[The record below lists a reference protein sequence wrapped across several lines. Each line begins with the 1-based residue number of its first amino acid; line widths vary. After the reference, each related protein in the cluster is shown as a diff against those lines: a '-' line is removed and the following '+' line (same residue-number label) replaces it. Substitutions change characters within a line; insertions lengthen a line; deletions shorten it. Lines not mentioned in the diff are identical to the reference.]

1 MLEKKVVIDLTYNE
15 LANQVS
21 LFQQQ
26 RKLTNDE
33 IEGILIRILHDV
45 QTVRIIESANT
56 ILALTQKVEEFEK
69 KEAENNNSDQE
80 EGT

>member
-1 MLEKKVVIDLTYNE
+1 MLEKNVVIDLTYNA

-45 QTVRIIESANT
+45 QTARIVESANT
-56 ILALTQKVEEFEK
+56 ILELTQKVEALEK
-69 KEAENNNSDQE
+69 KEAENDKSNDQS
-80 EGT
+80 

>member
-1 MLEKKVVIDLTYNE
+1 MLEKNVVIDLTYNA
-15 LANQVS
+15 LANQVN

-45 QTVRIIESANT
+45 QTARIVESAST
-56 ILALTQKVEEFEK
+56 ILELTQKVEAFEK
-69 KEAENNNSDQE
+69 KEAENDKSNDQS
-80 EGT
+80 

>member
-1 MLEKKVVIDLTYNE
+1 MLEKNVVIDLTYNA

-45 QTVRIIESANT
+45 QTARIVESANT
-56 ILALTQKVEEFEK
+56 ILELTQKVEALEK
-69 KEAENNNSDQE
+69 KEAEKENDKPNNQS
-80 EGT
+80 

>member
-56 ILALTQKVEEFEK
+56 ILNLTQRIEEFEK
-69 KEAENNNSDQE
+69 KEAENNNPNQE

>member
-1 MLEKKVVIDLTYNE
+1 MLEKKVVLDLTYNA

-45 QTVRIIESANT
+45 QTARIVESANT
-56 ILALTQKVEEFEK
+56 ILELTQRIEEFEK
-69 KEAENNNSDQE
+69 KESENNKPDQE

>member
-1 MLEKKVVIDLTYNE
+1 MLEKKVVIDLTYNA

-45 QTVRIIESANT
+45 QTARIVESANT
-56 ILALTQKVEEFEK
+56 ILELTQRIEEFEK
-69 KEAENNNSDQE
+69 KESENNKPDQE

>member
-1 MLEKKVVIDLTYNE
+1 MLEKNVVIDLTYNA

-45 QTVRIIESANT
+45 QTARIVESANT
-56 ILALTQKVEEFEK
+56 ILELTQKVEAFEK
-69 KEAENNNSDQE
+69 KEAENDKSDDQS
-80 EGT
+80 